1 MLELLNKETAVR
13 NVTGVTVHGSV
24 ARLPG
29 VRTGPASGPSR
40 PPQGRT
46 VTSRVGIRQRDKG
59 SRRAKA
65 KPDSTTR
72 ATSTLAYSNPS
83 PSSHGSE
90 MVKTDRRGL
99 ILTKP
104 KKKIGGQPAGT
115 AGRRQVRCRVIP
127 GTADRD
133 YFGGT
138 VVSDKNSCPLEILP
152 ASALSDR
159 SERLPTLSDSQPC
172 DIFFPGSH

>member
-1 MLELLNKETAVR
+1 MLEFLNKETAVR
-13 NVTGVTVHGSV
+13 NDTGVTVHGSV

-29 VRTGPASGPSR
+29 VRTGPCFWALQAASGQDSD
-40 PPQGRT
+40 
-46 VTSRVGIRQRDKG
+46 VTRGVSDKG
-59 SRRAKA
+59 TK
-65 KPDSTTR
+65 
-72 ATSTLAYSNPS
+72 
-83 PSSHGSE
+83 
-90 MVKTDRRGL
+90 GL
-99 ILTKP
+99 
-104 KKKIGGQPAGT
+104 GGQPAGT

-159 SERLPTLSDSQPC
+159 SERLPTVSDSQPC